1 MYRVF
6 YHSVIH
12 GLDFFIYFMKQQSTE
27 MSEINKLT
35 QFNTT
40 KAPRASSLKLPAAS
54 QKAPSQIS
62 SKKMFFTISYKNDD
76 WR

>member
-1 MYRVF
+1 
-6 YHSVIH
+6 
-12 GLDFFIYFMKQQSTE
+12 